1 MVAASEHR
9 LELNELSLADCSR
22 AVKIGDKRLLRTL
35 IQEAAVFSSKYPFVH
50 INHQGISRFAF
61 YDPGLAHHIGRQ
73 HIMRFITETCL
84 LFYYGQW
91 AMLIGGFLCAHSQKT
106 GPVRR
111 SAHETRGEK
120 EARTL

>member
-1 MVAASEHR
+1 MEDVLSSIDYGRTKRPPSRIPKLQHWGAPGFAAAS
-9 LELNELSLADCSR
+9 
-22 AVKIGDKRLLRTL
+22 
-35 IQEAAVFSSKYPFVH
+35 EAAVFSSKYPFVH

-91 AMLIGGFLCAHSQKT
+91 AMLIGGVLCAHSQKT